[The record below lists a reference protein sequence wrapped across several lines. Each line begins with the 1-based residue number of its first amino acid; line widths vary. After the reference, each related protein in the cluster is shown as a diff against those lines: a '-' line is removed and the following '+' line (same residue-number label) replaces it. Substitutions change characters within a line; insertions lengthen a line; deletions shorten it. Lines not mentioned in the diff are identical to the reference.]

1 MPPLFYQNY
10 WSLVGDDV
18 SKTISSMLN
27 SATIPRPLNHT
38 FITLIS
44 KTKNHLAVTDCRPI
58 SLCNVFCKIFSKVIA
73 NRLNKILP
81 SIITEHQSAF
91 TKTRLILDNILVAF
105 ETLHSMNIHKSSKSG
120 YMAVKLDMS
129 EAYDRVEWSF
139 LEEVMRMMGFNEQWI
154 ALMMICVKTMSY
166 SVFLNGEPK
175 GMIEPSRSIRQGD
188 PLSPFLV
195 LL

>member
-38 FITLIS
+38 FITLIP

-81 SIITEHQSAF
+81 SIIIEHQSAF
-91 TKTRLILDNILVAF
+91 TKTRLILDNILVEF

-166 SVFLNGEPK
+166 SVLLNGEPK

>member
-1 MPPLFYQNY
+1 
-10 WSLVGDDV
+10 
-18 SKTISSMLN
+18 
-27 SATIPRPLNHT
+27 
-38 FITLIS
+38 
-44 KTKNHLAVTDCRPI
+44 
-58 SLCNVFCKIFSKVIA
+58 
-73 NRLNKILP
+73 
-81 SIITEHQSAF
+81 
-91 TKTRLILDNILVAF
+91 
-105 ETLHSMNIHKSSKSG
+105 
-120 YMAVKLDMS
+120 MS